1 MRLFITLLC
10 SILIIIFNPQDSL
23 RDNSQS
29 SSLKQKNHES
39 LNRFKRKNK
48 VQGLAFA
55 VFNKNETLFSD
66 CLGKSTYGFKID
78 DKTVF
83 NIQSISKNITALA
96 IMTAIQDGL
105 LNLDSTITAYM
116 PSFTINS
123 CFEDYPEQKM
133 TLKMLLSHTAGL
145 THEAPI
151 GNNFDITPCD
161 TRDHINSINKTWLKF
176 PVGTNYS
183 YSNLGFDLASAIIAQ
198 KTGTGFNDYLKSRIF
213 QPLSM
218 TNTTSDEKEVVLNKN
233 RTEGNIPGVKN
244 KHYSIPLQGSGAV
257 YTNLNDFIKYTQLLL
272 NFGKNGNKILIDK
285 KYLFIM
291 FKININNYGLGTYIN
306 KDNDIWY
313 VNHNG
318 GGFGYG
324 ATLLW
329 FPEYDLGS
337 VILCNKPCKTYDICF
352 SIIND
357 YIKTMGLSKDSNI
370 TAVFDS
376 INGYYFKNKIDI
388 DKEKVFVCKCD
399 SLYKPEW
406 KKYIGKYTLTI
417 NGMDL
422 KWYTK
427 IARFFGFAYQRIKI
441 IKAGQVLQIDGYFGQ
456 STLKEFEPGLFF
468 TKDNEALDFRTNSP
482 VFRNILIQKK

>member
-1 MRLFITLLC
+1 M
-10 SILIIIFNPQDSL
+10 IIYPHDSSK
-23 RDNSQS
+23 DNSHSNNFSKKIQD
-29 SSLKQKNHES
+29 L
-39 LNRFKRKNK
+39 LNGFKRKTK

-66 CLGKSTYGFKID
+66 CLGKSTCGFKID
-78 DKTVF
+78 DKTLF
-83 NIQSISKNITALA
+83 SIQSISKNITALA

-105 LNLDSTITAYM
+105 LNLDTPITDYM

-123 CFEDYPEQKM
+123 CFEDHPEQKT
-133 TLKMLLSHTAGL
+133 TLRMLLSHTAGL

-151 GNNFDITPCD
+151 GNSFNITPCD
-161 TRDHINSINKTWLKF
+161 TKDHINSISKTWLKF

-183 YSNLGFDLASAIIAQ
+183 YSNLGFDLAAAILAQ
-198 KTGTGFNDYLKSRIF
+198 KVGTSFNDYLKLKIF

-218 TNTTSDEKEVVLNKN
+218 SNSTTDDNIVVLNKN
-233 RTEGNIPGVKN
+233 RTEGNISGVKN

-257 YTNLNDFIKYTQLLL
+257 YTNLYDFIKYIHLLM
-272 NFGKNGNKILIDK
+272 NFGKTTDKILIDK
-285 KYLFIM
+285 KYLFEM
-291 FKININNYGLGTYIN
+291 CKININNYGLGTYIN
-306 KDNDIWY
+306 KSDDIWY

-318 GGFGYG
+318 GGLGYG

-352 SIIND
+352 SIMNE
-357 YIKTMGLSKDSNI
+357 YIKTMGLSKNSNI

-388 DKEKVFVCKCD
+388 DKEKVFTYKCD

-406 KKYIGKYTLTI
+406 EKYIGKYTLTI
-417 NGMDL
+417 NGMEL
-422 KWYTK
+422 KWYIK
-427 IARFFGFAYQRIKI
+427 IARFFGFAYQRISI
-441 IKAGQVLQIDGYFGQ
+441 IKEGQVLQVNGYFGK
-456 STLKEFEPGLFF
+456 STLKEFKPGLFF
-468 TKDNEALDFRTNSP
+468 TKDNEALDFRTNIP
-482 VFRNILIQKK
+482 TFRNILIQKK